1 MQQPF
6 QKVDLVLPAHRENS
20 GLPSLWMRSSDRGYG
35 TVSRGVPFFNT
46 AAYHFSGIGMET
58 AGGGA
63 IARRIETRMAAVRLR
78 RHSRGRRGGAGWVI
92 RTAFIVVGLP

>member
-1 MQQPF
+1 
-6 QKVDLVLPAHRENS
+6 
-20 GLPSLWMRSSDRGYG
+20 
-35 TVSRGVPFFNT
+35 VPFFNT
-46 AAYHFSGIGMET
+46 AAYHFSGILAWMET